1 MNYWFF
7 GPTDCIFACIY
18 IMQMHISVAD
28 NFGMHA
34 LDSTV
39 WYRFSSHFE
48 WLVIKLLVIHF
59 HVWQWSLFELQ
70 QEQFH

>member
-1 MNYWFF
+1 MKFHCKHELHTGF
-7 GPTDCIFACIY
+7 LDQLTAFCLH
-18 IMQMHISVAD
+18 IMQMHISVADD

-48 WLVIKLLVIHF
+48 
-59 HVWQWSLFELQ
+59 
-70 QEQFH
+70 